1 MMASRIPL
9 FWILQ
14 VATLTDQRHISA
26 IMAAVGGK
34 EIKIQDLNFSG
45 NDLSQVNPFKNLTK
59 KVISR
64 WLANTWQVL
73 FAT

>member
-1 MMASRIPL
+1 MMASNIPL

-26 IMAAVGGK
+26 IIAAVGGK
-34 EIKIQDLNFSG
+34 EIKIQELNFFG
-45 NDLSQVNPFKNLTK
+45 NDLSQVNPFKYLTK
-59 KVISR
+59 KAISR